1 MASPQA
7 SPPRLQSAS
16 ASAWPDR
23 VTPPHTPV
31 RAPLALAS
39 PTEDSASA
47 GGLSRP
53 QSMRLAGPWKELKVR
68 VPRTETRNE
77 KGKPITYY
85 QVVLLGPD
93 DAEVWSTF
101 HRFSSIYD
109 SLSALHAAIPG
120 LDKLPG
126 KMVMNNKDQKVI
138 DDRAYAILNVLHKA
152 KNHSKLRQSEAF
164 RHIISYQ
171 PAPSPAAS
179 APRPAGF
186 DTERSVESS
195 PAARAAAAAVPS
207 TPEGSQGP
215 GATPQ
220 PTPVSGGAVRQAD
233 GVAPPAPAACS
244 PQKGTR
250 GPCRYFRQGHCA
262 RGSACDYSHSEQIPE
277 AEPASPDSPQGG
289 SRLHLHTA
297 PGEVR
302 VRARAA
308 LPSGAAIVVA
318 HGDITNERVDCLVN
332 AANRNLTFKSG
343 VGKAIRVKGGP
354 RIEAECEEWLRLHGQ
369 VARGQHAITGGGEL
383 PCRLV
388 LHVARPKWQGG
399 EQQECELLQAGL
411 RDALRTCAERGVTSL
426 ACPALSAGLLGFA
439 DDLCAQ
445 ILIDTAHD
453 FLEGS
458 RSSVREVRFTHVDS
472 ETTQIFEH
480 YLAQKYGD
488 RCLRSRSAQDGQCQ
502 QSAHAPQPAA
512 AAAPAHAD
520 PMGGRV
526 RRDLAGWTFK
536 TSLYKKIY
544 DRTAKPEHP
553 HQVDDAVARTFDIL
567 ARESNCS
574 SEKEFAMMRSALLES
589 ITMRDIKE
597 KGPLAA
603 QGPVGIQDI
612 FKVEVRAALLWTAGS
627 LPDPKGRSRNAVVDG
642 RQMELCRMVNYCVRT
657 DRRDLLEAIMP
668 LIRALTAFCNTDR
681 LGGIK
686 MKEWPKIKDFTLYR
700 GGSFQSEFRDWFK
713 PGRQYRCPGFLATS
727 TNQDTAKFFIKRT
740 VDKKTGRCPAGLEPV
755 MWHFVLDREN
765 LCEHVTYLDRSLIY
779 DPVQAGAKPEEDEFL
794 FAPYSSFTVK
804 SVDWKDDNDYTNPSI
819 ITVQVHPDNRLSP
832 EDLPNAPWS

>member
-220 PTPVSGGAVRQAD
+220 PTPVSGGAARQAN
-233 GVAPPAPAACS
+233 GVAPPAAASPPGTPESLPTKQAVSPQAAPGDPAPAVPPPAAPPTVPPAAAPPDAPPAAPTALPQWLAAGGGARLAKTVELEGGAEVAAGACCRVVHVDAEAGAAVLES
-244 PQKGTR
+244 SDWRFTALADEIDPSEAPTAAQLPQPLTRRSHPPGVMDEALWLSEGPQKIIQRALRLATSDGWRPRAGVSPSFYGQYAGRITWEEKDVKEWQATPAARFRCDIDCPVRTFAAFFKHKDRNSVLKMFDEVLDVCIECESLGPQGTICLNR
-250 GPCRYFRQGHCA
+250 LTSPVFLVAPREFCYHTVSCR
-262 RGSACDYSHSEQIPE
+262 
-277 AEPASPDSPQGG
+277 ASPAEA
-289 SRLHLHTA
+289 L
-297 PGEVR
+297 
-302 VRARAA
+302 RAGICR
-308 LPSGAAIVVA
+308 
-318 HGDITNERVDCLVN
+318 ERPPDNCWVMA
-332 AANRNLTFKSG
+332 AANATHPKVPEGATSH
-343 VGKAIRVKGGP
+343 V
-354 RIEAECEEWLRLHGQ
+354 
-369 VARGQHAITGGGEL
+369 RGTL
-383 PCRLV
+383 NT
-388 LHVARPKWQGG
+388 QGYI
-399 EQQECELLQAGL
+399 
-411 RDALRTCAERGVTSL
+411 VI
-426 ACPALSAGLLGFA
+426 PLS
-439 DDLCAQ
+439 
-445 ILIDTAHD
+445 
-453 FLEGS
+453 ES
-458 RSSVREVRFTHVDS
+458 RVRFTEIIASDTGGS
-472 ETTQIFEH
+472 IPKSLLGKAENIKAKRFIDLCRE
-480 YLAQKYGD
+480 LEKYARAHPAPPAVEQQVPRPTGK
-488 RCLRSRSAQDGQCQ
+488 RRPQQDGG
-502 QSAHAPQPAA
+502 AAPPVDLAA
-512 AAAPAHAD
+512 AAAEREPQPEPAQGSPDGETQAVAEAD
-520 PMGGRV
+520 GELLDRRGSGIGMLRASS
-526 RRDLAGWTFK
+526 RRDMA
-536 TSLYKKIY
+536 SL
-544 DRTAKPEHP
+544 DALEASTQ
-553 HQVDDAVARTFDIL
+553 QV
-567 ARESNCS
+567 
-574 SEKEFAMMRSALLES
+574 
-589 ITMRDIKE
+589 
-597 KGPLAA
+597 
-603 QGPVGIQDI
+603 
-612 FKVEVRAALLWTAGS
+612 VRAAAEEVAAAGKPPPPAGGRKGGSNLTAVRAAAAALSVGGLLAAVRLQASAG
-627 LPDPKGRSRNAVVDG
+627 AA
-642 RQMELCRMVNYCVRT
+642 
-657 DRRDLLEAIMP
+657 RRDA
-668 LIRALTAFCNTDR
+668 
-681 LGGIK
+681 
-686 MKEWPKIKDFTLYR
+686 
-700 GGSFQSEFRDWFK
+700 K
-713 PGRQYRCPGFLATS
+713 PGER
-727 TNQDTAKFFIKRT
+727 KE
-740 VDKKTGRCPAGLEPV
+740 PAV
-755 MWHFVLDREN
+755 
-765 LCEHVTYLDRSLIY
+765 RS
-779 DPVQAGAKPEEDEFL
+779 KM
-794 FAPYSSFTVK
+794 
-804 SVDWKDDNDYTNPSI
+804 
-819 ITVQVHPDNRLSP
+819 
-832 EDLPNAPWS
+832 